1 MVMLRHRCTFSIFV
15 SALTLISTAATA
27 ESSSDP
33 RRDPSQTIFID
44 LTKGD
49 MASGMPQR
57 APTPTTT
64 TRTRHIDLSNGAELP
79 AVNDSEDNAV
89 PALETDEITITA
101 DRVNDPYEESNRGR
115 FKTHVALHRNL
126 IDPVETV
133 YMETVPDPVRAGVH
147 NFLTNIESP
156 TIFINNVLQGEVAR
170 AGGTVTRFVVN
181 STIGIA
187 GIFDIAGWMG
197 IPYRDDDFGQTLAV
211 YGVGDYP
218 YLLVPIIGATNPR
231 DLTGKVVD
239 LFLNPLH
246 YVTLPGGF
254 VTSLGHAGLH
264 ELDKRSEDAGQLDEL
279 SRTAPDPYA
288 TERKMARER
297 RNAEITGTETPP

>member
-1 MVMLRHRCTFSIFV
+1 MLRHRCTFAIFT
-15 SALTLISTAATA
+15 SALTLITTGASA
-27 ESSSDP
+27 ESASDT

-49 MASGMPQR
+49 TASAMPER
-57 APTPTTT
+57 APPPTTAP
-64 TRTRHIDLSNGAELP
+64 RTRHIDLSNGAELP
-79 AVNDSEDNAV
+79 AEDDSQDNAL
-89 PALETDEITITA
+89 PALETDDVTITA
-101 DRVNDPYEESNRGR
+101 DRASDPYEEGNRGR

-126 IDPVETV
+126 IDPVENV

-147 NFLTNIESP
+147 NFLTNLESP

-170 AGGTVTRFVVN
+170 ASGTVTRFVVN

-187 GIFDIAGWMG
+187 GIFDIAGWIG
-197 IPYRDDDFGQTLAV
+197 IPYRDSDFGQTLAV
-211 YGVGDYP
+211 YGAGDYP
-218 YLLVPIIGATNPR
+218 YLLVPIIGPTNPR

-254 VTSLGHAGLH
+254 ITSVGHAGLNQ
-264 ELDKRSEDAGQLDEL
+264 LDKRSEDAGQLDEL
-279 SRTAPDPYA
+279 SRTVPDPYA
-288 TERKMARER
+288 TERKMSRER
-297 RNAEITGTETPP
+297 RNAEISGTETPP

>member
-1 MVMLRHRCTFSIFV
+1 MRRHRSRFSIFA
-15 SALTLISTAATA
+15 SALTLMTTAVNAQSA
-27 ESSSDP
+27 SDAH
-33 RRDPSQTIFID
+33 RDPSQTIFVD

-49 MASGMPQR
+49 SASAMPER
-57 APTPTTT
+57 APIPSITPH
-64 TRTRHIDLSNGAELP
+64 TRHIDLSNGAELP
-79 AVNDSEDNAV
+79 AENDSEDNAV
-89 PALETDEITITA
+89 PALETDNITITA
-101 DRVNDPYEESNRGR
+101 DRINDPYEESNRGR

-126 IDPVETV
+126 IDPVENV
-133 YMETVPDPVRAGVH
+133 YMETVPDPVRAGLH

-156 TIFINNVLQGEVAR
+156 TIFINNVLQGEVGR
-170 AGGTVTRFVVN
+170 ASGTVTRFVVN

-187 GIFDIAGWMG
+187 GIFDIAAWMG

-218 YLLVPIIGATNPR
+218 YLLVPVIGPTNPR

-254 VTSLGHAGLH
+254 ITSLGQAGLH
-264 ELDKRSEDAGQLDEL
+264 QLDKRSEDAGQLDEL
-279 SRTAPDPYA
+279 SRTAPDAYA
-288 TERKMARER
+288 TERKMSREH